1 MAPWSGRGDLNPRPP
16 RPKRGALPPR
26 HSPVAFQRT
35 GGSGST
41 GEDSAHRVRGP
52 SGAEYVRPHRD
63 RTAVRA
69 RRVQRMSIIVTVE
82 FPTQPG
88 KTEDLKVA
96 LKGALPDT
104 RTYDG
109 CEKVIATT
117 DLDTP
122 TTITL
127 VEKWASRPQ
136 YETYLQWRMDTGL
149 IDAIGPFLAGPP
161 VIK

>member
-1 MAPWSGRGDLNPRPP
+1 
-16 RPKRGALPPR
+16 
-26 HSPVAFQRT
+26 
-35 GGSGST
+35 
-41 GEDSAHRVRGP
+41 
-52 SGAEYVRPHRD
+52 
-63 RTAVRA
+63 
-69 RRVQRMSIIVTVE
+69 MSIIVTVD

-104 RTYDG
+104 RAYDG

-149 IDAIGPFLAGPP
+149 LDAIGPLLAGPP
-161 VIK
+161 VIKYLEEFDA